1 MIPSRCFRL
10 ALLFVAVSVPAF
22 AQQPIGEVF
31 ASDATVHGSVQL
43 TGGGA
48 QVLSG
53 ASVTAGDAA
62 ARLKLARGGELRLCP
77 QTSVAAT
84 ASASGRELM
93 FSMGTGAIEADYRLT
108 DSADTI
114 MTPDFRILLAG
125 PGTFRFALRSGANG
139 DTCVETRAS
148 NNASV
153 VVTEVMGDGTYQ
165 IKPNERIVFR
175 KGKLADPEQNPAE
188 DCGCP
193 APAPVLKAE
202 AATPAPAPTPAPVLM
217 ATAPETPAAAATAPA
232 PDPTA
237 THVEVDSPFV
247 FRAEDSP
254 LRHAPARESLA
265 SLPALPVVEPL
276 PPPELQASL
285 QSAAVSIVPGKPKK
299 KSVFARMG
307 AFFANIF
314 K

>member
-10 ALLFVAVSVPAF
+10 ALLFVALSVSAF
-22 AQQPIGEVF
+22 AQQPIGEGF

-43 TGGGA
+43 TGRGA

-93 FSMGTGAIEADYRLT
+93 FAMGTGAIEADYRLT

-114 MTPDFRILLAG
+114 ITPDFRILLAG

-153 VVTEVMGDGTYQ
+153 VVSEVMGDGTYQ

-175 KGKLADPEQNPAE
+175 KGRLAEPDTNPLE

-193 APAPVLKAE
+193 PAAAPALKAE
-202 AATPAPAPTPAPVLM
+202 ATPPAPLPTPAPVLM
-217 ATAPETPAAAATAPA
+217 ASAPETQPAAQP
-232 PDPTA
+232 
-237 THVEVDSPFV
+237 
-247 FRAEDSP
+247 
-254 LRHAPARESLA
+254 
-265 SLPALPVVEPL
+265 
-276 PPPELQASL
+276 
-285 QSAAVSIVPGKPKK
+285 
-299 KSVFARMG
+299 
-307 AFFANIF
+307 
-314 K
+314 